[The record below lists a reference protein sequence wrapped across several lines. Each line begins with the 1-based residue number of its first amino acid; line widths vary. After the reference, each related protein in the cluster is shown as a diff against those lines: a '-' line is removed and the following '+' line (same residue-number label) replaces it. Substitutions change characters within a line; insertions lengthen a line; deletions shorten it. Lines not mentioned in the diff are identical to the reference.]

1 MFWCVLSRFVV
12 LVIDLNYVCIKIN
25 VWVKFFKI
33 VLENFKFVN
42 KREELI
48 KMGVVNYDVRIFLLV
63 GEMNE

>member
-12 LVIDLNYVCIKIN
+12 LVIELNYFCIKIN

>member
-12 LVIDLNYVCIKIN
+12 LVIDLNYFCIKIN

-63 GEMNE
+63 GEMNG

>member
-1 MFWCVLSRFVV
+1 MFCCVLSRFVV
-12 LVIDLNYVCIKIN
+12 LVIDLNYFCIKIN

>member
-1 MFWCVLSRFVV
+1 MFCCVLSRFVV
-12 LVIDLNYVCIKIN
+12 LVIDLNYFCIKIN

-48 KMGVVNYDVRIFLLV
+48 KVGVVNYDVRIFLLV

>member
-12 LVIDLNYVCIKIN
+12 LVIDLNYFCIKIN
-25 VWVKFFKI
+25 VWVNFFKI

-63 GEMNE
+63 GEINE

>member
-12 LVIDLNYVCIKIN
+12 LVIDLNYFCIKIN

>member
-12 LVIDLNYVCIKIN
+12 LVIDLNYFCIKIN

-48 KMGVVNYDVRIFLLV
+48 KVGVVNYDVRIFLLV

>member
-12 LVIDLNYVCIKIN
+12 LVIDLNYFCIKIN

-63 GEMNE
+63 GEINE

>member
-12 LVIDLNYVCIKIN
+12 LVIDLNYFCIKIN
-25 VWVKFFKI
+25 VWVNFFKI